1 MSPFYD
7 DDAGPRGEPVRG
19 LPELLPAGE
28 RILWQGSPAPWA
40 FAIHVFHIRFVLAYL
55 VIMLSWRLASNA
67 ATGTPSDELVG
78 IAVSG
83 AMLGALGLLIVIGL
97 AWATAKSA
105 LFTLTQKRVVLRYGV
120 AIRKYVNL
128 PFAQLASADLRLHRK
143 GADGGHGDIAITPTK
158 AGKGVGYI
166 YLWPVARPLQISRPQ
181 PSMRSVPDAASVAK
195 RIADAAA
202 EVLPQTVVASENAPK
217 KGPVKRPVDAAQ
229 APSHAQPA

>member
-55 VIMLSWRLASNA
+55 VIMLTWRLASRA

-97 AWATAKSA
+97 AWATARSA

-128 PFAQLASADLRLHRK
+128 PLAEIESADLRLTANGK
-143 GADGGHGDIAITPTK
+143 GDIAFTTK
-158 AGKGVGYI
+158 GRGVGYI
-166 YLWPVARPLQISRPQ
+166 YLWPFARPLQISRPQ
-181 PSMRSVPDAASVAK
+181 PSMRSVPAAASVAK

-202 EVLPQTVVASENAPK
+202 EVLPRTVVASENAPK
-217 KGPVKRPVDAAQ
+217 KGPAKRPVDAAQ